1 VVSYTYDPAVQNSNA
16 DVLDAIPVV
25 VTDVLGNSTPGSLDI
40 TITDSKPVAQND
52 ANAVTEDTALTAS
65 GNVLLGAGADTVG
78 ADANATPVTPASV
91 ALTYGS
97 LVLNSRRQLHLHA
110 EQCRSGGQCAEQRAD
125 PDRQLHLHADRR
137 RRQQLRR
144 RP

>member
-52 ANAVTEDTALTAS
+52 ANSRDGRHGPDVAS

-78 ADANATPVTPASV
+78 ADANATPVTPASL
-91 ALTYGS
+91 ALS
-97 LVLNSRRQLHLHA
+97 LRQSGA
-110 EQCRSGGQCAEQRAD
+110 EQPTAATPTR
-125 PDRQLHLHADRR
+125 
-137 RRQQLRR
+137 
-144 RP
+144 